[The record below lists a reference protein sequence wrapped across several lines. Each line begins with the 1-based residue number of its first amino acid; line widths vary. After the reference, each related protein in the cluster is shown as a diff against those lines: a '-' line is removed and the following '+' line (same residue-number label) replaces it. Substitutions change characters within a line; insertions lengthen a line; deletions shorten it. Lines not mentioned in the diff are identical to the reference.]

1 MKRRMNW
8 SSGLTLMELSAVLIV
23 VGIIAFGLTVGF
35 RGVMHHYAQDK
46 VKQDIRHYGNTLM
59 REITIQMNQAEKIE
73 RDTFNGYARIKIYQ
87 DKYSSIPDVTITGT
101 MDEGILFDG
110 VPALEGNLVLPIN
123 GPFRDKGRRE
133 ITLEEFTVTKSSD
146 PRPSL
151 GKFNSAYLNIEL
163 VLELTTNTFTDG
175 HSVDEEI
182 VFNRTVFLSRA
193 YLLS

>member
-1 MKRRMNW
+1 
-8 SSGLTLMELSAVLIV
+8 MELSAVLIV

-73 RDTFNGYARIKIYQ
+73 RDTF
-87 DKYSSIPDVTITGT
+87 VTITGS

-110 VPALEGNLVLPIN
+110 VPALEGNLALPIN
-123 GPFRDKGRRE
+123 GPYRDNGRRE